1 MTMSDTTD
9 NNDTDTDTTDDGRT
23 TDEPS
28 KAELHERVNRLES
41 LIERML
47 PSRRGVLGGLAAVL
61 GGTYL
66 GSQTVESSTG
76 SAGTIGST
84 SSRPTIKADD
94 ITEAGGDEVIADGDG
109 VDRDIYVIPA
119 GGSAPSAATNDD
131 IILEKK

>member
-1 MTMSDTTD
+1 MSDTTD
-9 NNDTDTDTTDDGRT
+9 NNDTTDTN

-47 PSRRGVLGGLAAVL
+47 PSRRGVLGGIAAVL

-76 SAGTIGST
+76 SAGQIGDANN
-84 SSRPTIKADD
+84 RPTIKADD

-109 VDRDIYVIPA
+109 VDRDIYVISA
-119 GGSAPSAATNDD
+119 GGSDPSAATNDD
-131 IILEKK
+131 IILEKS

>member
-1 MTMSDTTD
+1 MSDTTD
-9 NNDTDTDTTDDGRT
+9 NNDTTDTN

-47 PSRRGVLGGLAAVL
+47 PSRRGVLGGIAAIL

-76 SAGTIGST
+76 SAGQIGDANN
-84 SSRPTIKADD
+84 RPTIKADD

-131 IILEKK
+131 IILEKS

>member
-1 MTMSDTTD
+1 MSDTTD
-9 NNDTDTDTTDDGRT
+9 NNDTTDTN

-66 GSQTVESSTG
+66 GSQTGGASTG
-76 SAGTIGST
+76 SAGQIGDANN
-84 SSRPTIKADD
+84 RPTIKADD

-131 IILEKK
+131 IILEKA

>member
-1 MTMSDTTD
+1 MSDTTD
-9 NNDTDTDTTDDGRT
+9 NNDNNDN

-28 KAELHERVNRLES
+28 KAELHDRVSRLES

-47 PSRRGVLGGLAAVL
+47 PSRRGVLGGLAAIL

-76 SAGTIGST
+76 SAGQIGDVNN
-84 SSRPTIKADD
+84 RPTIKADD

-109 VDRDIYVIPA
+109 VDRDIYVISA

-131 IILEKK
+131 IILEKS

>member
-1 MTMSDTTD
+1 MTNENTD
-9 NNDTDTDTTDDGRT
+9 N

-28 KAELHERVNRLES
+28 KAELHERVSRLES

-47 PSRRGVLGGLAAVL
+47 PSRRGVLGGLAAIL

-76 SAGTIGST
+76 SAGQIGTT
-84 SSRPTIKADD
+84 SDRPTIRADD

-131 IILEKK
+131 IILEKS

>member
-1 MTMSDTTD
+1 MTNENTNTTD
-9 NNDTDTDTTDDGRT
+9 TN
-23 TDEPS
+23 TDEPT
-28 KAELHERVNRLES
+28 KAELHERVARLES

-66 GSQTVESSTG
+66 GSQTGGASTG
-76 SAGTIGST
+76 SAGQIGDVNN
-84 SSRPTIKADD
+84 RPTIKADD

-109 VDRDIYVIPA
+109 IDRDIYVIPA

-131 IILEKK
+131 IILEKS

>member
-1 MTMSDTTD
+1 MSDTNDTTD
-9 NNDTDTDTTDDGRT
+9 NTDTTD
-23 TDEPS
+23 EPT
-28 KAELHERVNRLES
+28 KAELHERVARLES

-66 GSQTVESSTG
+66 GSQQAQGSTG
-76 SAGTIGST
+76 SAGQIGDANN
-84 SSRPTIKADD
+84 RPTIKADD

-109 VDRDIYVIPA
+109 IDRDIYVIPA

-131 IILEKK
+131 IILEKS

>member
-1 MTMSDTTD
+1 MSDTTD
-9 NNDTDTDTTDDGRT
+9 TTDTTD
-23 TDEPS
+23 EPT

-47 PSRRGVLGGLAAVL
+47 PSRRGVLGGLAAIL

-66 GSQTVESSTG
+66 GSQSVESSTG
-76 SAGTIGST
+76 SAGQIGTT
-84 SSRPTIKADD
+84 SDRPTIKADD
-94 ITEAGGDEVIADGDG
+94 ITEAGGDEVVADGDG

-131 IILEKK
+131 IILEKS

>member
-1 MTMSDTTD
+1 MTNENTNTTD
-9 NNDTDTDTTDDGRT
+9 TN
-23 TDEPS
+23 TDEPT
-28 KAELHERVNRLES
+28 KAELHERVARLES

-84 SSRPTIKADD
+84 SDRPDVLADSV
-94 ITEAGGDEVIADGDG
+94 TEAGGDEVIADGDG
-109 VDRDIYVIPA
+109 VDRDIYVIAP
-119 GGSAPSAATNDD
+119 GESDPSAATNDD
-131 IILEKK
+131 IILEKS

>member
-1 MTMSDTTD
+1 MSDTTD
-9 NNDTDTDTTDDGRT
+9 NNDTTDTN

-28 KAELHERVNRLES
+28 KAELHERVSRLES

-47 PSRRGVLGGLAAVL
+47 PSRRGVLGGIAAVL

-76 SAGTIGST
+76 SAGQIGDANN
-84 SSRPTIKADD
+84 RPTIKADD

-109 VDRDIYVIPA
+109 VDRDIYVIQS

-131 IILEKK
+131 IILEKS

>member
-1 MTMSDTTD
+1 MSDTTD
-9 NNDTDTDTTDDGRT
+9 TTDTAN

-28 KAELHERVNRLES
+28 NAELHERVNRLES

-76 SAGTIGST
+76 SAGQIGDANN
-84 SSRPTIKADD
+84 RPTIKADD

-119 GGSAPSAATNDD
+119 GGSAPSAARNDD
-131 IILEKK
+131 IILEQK

>member
-1 MTMSDTTD
+1 MSDTTD
-9 NNDTDTDTTDDGRT
+9 NNDNTDNNDT
-23 TDEPS
+23 TDEPT

-76 SAGTIGST
+76 SAGQIGTT
-84 SSRPTIKADD
+84 SDRPTIKADD

-109 VDRDIYVIPA
+109 VDRDVYVIA
-119 GGSAPSAATNDD
+119 SGASDPSAATNDD
-131 IILEKK
+131 IILEQK

>member
-1 MTMSDTTD
+1 MSDTTD
-9 NNDTDTDTTDDGRT
+9 NNDTTDTN

-28 KAELHERVNRLES
+28 KAELHERVSRLES

-47 PSRRGVLGGLAAVL
+47 PSRRGVLGGLAAL
-61 GGTYL
+61 IGGTYL
-66 GSQTVESSTG
+66 GSQQAQGSTG
-76 SAGTIGST
+76 SAGQIGDANN
-84 SSRPTIKADD
+84 RPTIKADD

-131 IILEKK
+131 IILEKA

>member
-1 MTMSDTTD
+1 MTNENTD
-9 NNDTDTDTTDDGRT
+9 IN

-28 KAELHERVNRLES
+28 KAELHERVSRLES

-47 PSRRGVLGGLAAVL
+47 PSRRGVLAGFAAVL

-66 GSQTVESSTG
+66 GSQQAQGSTG
-76 SAGTIGST
+76 SAGQIGDANN
-84 SSRPTIKADD
+84 RPTIKADD

-109 VDRDIYVIPA
+109 IDRDIYVIPA

-131 IILEKK
+131 IILEKS

>member
-1 MTMSDTTD
+1 MSEENTNETTD
-9 NNDTDTDTTDDGRT
+9 TN

-28 KAELHERVNRLES
+28 KAELHDRVSRLES

-47 PSRRGVLGGLAAVL
+47 PSRRGVLGGIAAVL

-76 SAGTIGST
+76 SAGQIGDVNN
-84 SSRPTIKADD
+84 RPTIKADD

-109 VDRDIYVIPA
+109 VDRDIYVISA

-131 IILEKK
+131 IILEKS

>member
-1 MTMSDTTD
+1 MSDTTD
-9 NNDTDTDTTDDGRT
+9 NTDTNTN
-23 TDEPS
+23 TDEPT

-47 PSRRGVLGGLAAVL
+47 PSRRGVLGGLAAIL

-76 SAGTIGST
+76 SAGQIGDANN
-84 SSRPTIKADD
+84 RPTIKADD

-109 VDRDIYVIPA
+109 VDRDIFVIA
-119 GGSAPSAATNDD
+119 SGASDPSAATNDD
-131 IILEKK
+131 IILEKS

>member
-1 MTMSDTTD
+1 MSDTTD
-9 NNDTDTDTTDDGRT
+9 NNDTTDTN

-66 GSQTVESSTG
+66 GSETVESSTG
-76 SAGTIGST
+76 SAGQIGDVNN
-84 SSRPTIKADD
+84 RPTIKADD
-94 ITEAGGDEVIADGDG
+94 ITEAGGDEVVADGDG
-109 VDRDIYVIPA
+109 VDRDIYVIQSGA
-119 GGSAPSAATNDD
+119 SDPSAATNDD
-131 IILEKK
+131 IILEKS

>member
-1 MTMSDTTD
+1 MTTDTTD
-9 NNDTDTDTTDDGRT
+9 NTDTTD
-23 TDEPS
+23 EPTPT

-76 SAGTIGST
+76 SAGQIGTT
-84 SSRPTIKADD
+84 SDRPTIKADD
-94 ITEAGGDEVIADGDG
+94 VTEAGGDEVIADGDG

-131 IILEKK
+131 IILEKS

>member
-1 MTMSDTTD
+1 MSDTTD
-9 NNDTDTDTTDDGRT
+9 TNDNTDNTDT

-28 KAELHERVNRLES
+28 KAELHERVARLES

-66 GSQTVESSTG
+66 GSQTGGASTG
-76 SAGTIGST
+76 SAGQIGTT
-84 SSRPTIKADD
+84 SDRPDVLADSV
-94 ITEAGGDEVIADGDG
+94 TEAGGDEVVADGDG

-131 IILEKK
+131 IILEQK

>member
-1 MTMSDTTD
+1 MSDTTD
-9 NNDTDTDTTDDGRT
+9 TTDT

-66 GSQTVESSTG
+66 GSQTGGASTG

-84 SSRPTIKADD
+84 SDRPDVLADSV
-94 ITEAGGDEVIADGDG
+94 TEAGGDEVVADGDG
-109 VDRDIYVIPA
+109 IDRDIYVIA
-119 GGSAPSAATNDD
+119 SGASDPSAATNDD
-131 IILEKK
+131 IILEKA

>member
-1 MTMSDTTD
+1 MSDTTETET
-9 NNDTDTDTTDDGRT
+9 NTNTDDGRT
-23 TDEPS
+23 ADEPT

-47 PSRRGVLGGLAAVL
+47 PSRRGVVGAIAAVL

-76 SAGTIGST
+76 SAGQIGDANN
-84 SSRPTIKADD
+84 RPTIKADD

-131 IILEKK
+131 IILEKS

>member
-1 MTMSDTTD
+1 MSDTTD
-9 NNDTDTDTTDDGRT
+9 NNDTTDTN

-47 PSRRGVLGGLAAVL
+47 PSRRGVIGAIAAVL

-76 SAGTIGST
+76 SAGQLPALRQTMISYWSKNNEST
-84 SSRPTIKADD
+84 NTR
-94 ITEAGGDEVIADGDG
+94 
-109 VDRDIYVIPA
+109 RFR
-119 GGSAPSAATNDD
+119 
-131 IILEKK
+131 

>member
-1 MTMSDTTD
+1 MSDTTD
-9 NNDTDTDTTDDGRT
+9 NDDTTDT
-23 TDEPS
+23 ANTDEPS
-28 KAELHERVNRLES
+28 NAELHERVNRLES

-47 PSRRGVLGGLAAVL
+47 PSRRGVVGAIAAVL

-76 SAGTIGST
+76 SAGQIGDANN
-84 SSRPTIKADD
+84 RPTIKADD

-131 IILEKK
+131 IILEQK

>member
-1 MTMSDTTD
+1 MSDTTD
-9 NNDTDTDTTDDGRT
+9 TTDNTDTN

-47 PSRRGVLGGLAAVL
+47 PSRRGVLGGIAAVL

-66 GSQTVESSTG
+66 GSQQAQGSTG

-84 SSRPTIKADD
+84 SDRPDVLADSV
-94 ITEAGGDEVIADGDG
+94 TEAGGDEVVADGDG
-109 VDRDIYVIPA
+109 IDRDIYVIPA

-131 IILEKK
+131 IILEKS

>member
-1 MTMSDTTD
+1 MSDTTD
-9 NNDTDTDTTDDGRT
+9 NNDTTDTN

-41 LIERML
+41 LIARML

-66 GSQTVESSTG
+66 GSQTGGASTG
-76 SAGTIGST
+76 SAGQIGDVNN
-84 SSRPTIKADD
+84 RPTIKADD

-119 GGSAPSAATNDD
+119 GGSDPSAATNDD
-131 IILEKK
+131 IILEKS

>member
-1 MTMSDTTD
+1 MSDTTD
-9 NNDTDTDTTDDGRT
+9 NNDTTDTN

-28 KAELHERVNRLES
+28 KAELHERVSRLES

-47 PSRRGVLGGLAAVL
+47 PSRRGVLGGLAAL
-61 GGTYL
+61 IGGTYL
-66 GSQTVESSTG
+66 GSQQAQGSTG
-76 SAGTIGST
+76 SAGQIGDANN
-84 SSRPTIKADD
+84 RPTIKADD

-131 IILEKK
+131 IILEKS

>member
-9 NNDTDTDTTDDGRT
+9 NNDTDTDTKDTN

-28 KAELHERVNRLES
+28 KAELDERVNRLES

-47 PSRRGVLGGLAAVL
+47 PSRRGVLGGLAAIL

-76 SAGTIGST
+76 SAGQIGTT
-84 SSRPTIKADD
+84 SDRPTIKADD

-109 VDRDIYVIPA
+109 VDRDIYVIQSGA
-119 GGSAPSAATNDD
+119 SDPSAATNDD
-131 IILEKK
+131 IILERE

>member
-1 MTMSDTTD
+1 MSDTTETE
-9 NNDTDTDTTDDGRT
+9 TDTNTN
-23 TDEPS
+23 TDEPT

-66 GSQTVESSTG
+66 GSQSVESSTG
-76 SAGTIGST
+76 SAGTIGS
-84 SSRPTIKADD
+84 SANRPTIKADD

-119 GGSAPSAATNDD
+119 DGSAPSAATNDD

>member
-1 MTMSDTTD
+1 MSDTTD
-9 NNDTDTDTTDDGRT
+9 NNDTTDTNTN
-23 TDEPS
+23 TDEPT
-28 KAELHERVNRLES
+28 KAELHKRVNRLES

-47 PSRRGVLGGLAAVL
+47 PSRRGVLGGLAAIL

-66 GSQTVESSTG
+66 GSQSVESSTG
-76 SAGTIGST
+76 SAGQIGDANN
-84 SSRPTIKADD
+84 RPTIKADD

-131 IILEKK
+131 IILEKS

>member
-1 MTMSDTTD
+1 MSDTTD
-9 NNDTDTDTTDDGRT
+9 TTNNTDTNTDT

-28 KAELHERVNRLES
+28 KAELDERVNRLES

-47 PSRRGVLGGLAAVL
+47 PSRRGVLGVLAAVL

-76 SAGTIGST
+76 SAGTIGTT
-84 SSRPTIKADD
+84 SDRPTIKADD

-131 IILEKK
+131 IILEQE